1 MSAPHSDR
9 IDAIAVGDVI
19 VRVRDW
25 APLVHCITNT
35 VAQNFTANV
44 LTALGAVPSMTIHAD
59 EVAALVESADAVLVN
74 LGTLDPER
82 RAGIEVAVA
91 AARDHGKPWVL
102 DPVKV
107 NRVATRRAFA
117 LRLLKSQPAI
127 VRGNTAEMA
136 ALFPHLGSDGTVVAV
151 TGARDSL
158 SDGHRTVLVDN
169 GHPLLARMIA
179 TGCALSALIA
189 TCRAVEPDSL
199 LAATAA
205 TVAWGVA
212 AERAAEG
219 EPGPG
224 TFAVRL
230 IDEIGAID
238 PETIERHASLSR
250 G

>member
-1 MSAPHSDR
+1 MTGAAGH
-9 IDAIAVGDVI
+9 IDAAAVGAVI
-19 VRVRDW
+19 ARVRDW

-59 EVAALVESADAVLVN
+59 EAAALVESADALLVN
-74 LGTLDPER
+74 LGTLDPDR
-82 RAGIEVAVA
+82 RLGIEVAVA
-91 AARDHGKPWVL
+91 AAREHGKPWVL

-117 LRLLKSQPAI
+117 LSLIEAQPAI
-127 VRGNTAEMA
+127 VRGNTAEMT
-136 ALFPHLGSDGTVVAV
+136 ALFPHLGSGGMVVAV

-158 SDGHRTVLVDN
+158 SDGERTILVDN
-169 GHPLLARMIA
+169 GDPLLARMIA

-189 TCRAVEPDSL
+189 TCRAVETDSL

-205 TVAWGVA
+205 TVAWSVA

-219 EPGPG
+219 GPGPG

-230 IDEIGAID
+230 IDEIGEIGSD
-238 PETIERHASLSR
+238 IIERTARISR

>member
-1 MSAPHSDR
+1 MSAPHSR
-9 IDAIAVGDVI
+9 RVDAAAVGAV
-19 VRVRDW
+19 VERVRDW

-59 EVAALVESADAVLVN
+59 EVAAQVESADALLVN

-82 RAGIEVAVA
+82 RAGIEMAVA
-91 AARDHGKPWVL
+91 AARENGKPWVL

-117 LRLLKSQPAI
+117 LRLLKAQPAI

-136 ALFPHLGSDGTVVAV
+136 ALFPHLGTDGMVVAV
-151 TGARDSL
+151 TGPRDSL
-158 SDGHRTVLVDN
+158 SDGERTVLVDN

-189 TCRAVEPDSL
+189 TCRAVEADSL

-219 EPGPG
+219 DPGPG

-238 PETIERHASLSR
+238 AETIERHASISR

>member
-1 MSAPHSDR
+1 MIGASGR
-9 IDAIAVGDVI
+9 IDAAAVGAVI
-19 VRVRDW
+19 ARVRDW

-59 EVAALVESADAVLVN
+59 EVAALVESADALLVN

-82 RAGIEVAVA
+82 RRGIEVAVA
-91 AARDHGKPWVL
+91 AAQEHGKPWVL

-117 LRLLKSQPAI
+117 LGLLQARPAI
-127 VRGNTAEMA
+127 VRGNTAEMT
-136 ALFPHLGSDGTVVAV
+136 ALFPHLGSDGMVVAV

-158 SDGHRTVLVDN
+158 SDGDRTILVDN
-169 GHPLLARMIA
+169 GDPLLARMIA

-189 TCRAVEPDSL
+189 TCRAVESDSL

-212 AERAAEG
+212 AECAAEG
-219 EPGPG
+219 LPGPG

-230 IDEIGAID
+230 IDEIGEID
-238 PETIERHASLSR
+238 PDIIERYARISR